1 MTCALP
7 RPGRRLVT
15 APPGQYTPRMHR
27 PIDPKVDCVFK
38 TLFGSDDHR
47 DLLIHFL
54 NALLVE
60 DLAAPI
66 TAVDI
71 LNPYNERETLD
82 DKLTVVDVKAR
93 DAAQRM
99 FQIEIQLLV
108 FADLAPRILYT
119 WADLFSQ
126 QLQRGGDYRTLQP
139 VYAIW
144 ILDATLLRDR
154 PEYAHRYRLRDDR
167 GRALLDHGSIRL
179 FELSKFNVE
188 TVQSDAERWLKFL
201 KDGETLDPQH
211 LPVWMQ
217 PPIMRSAMSTLNAFS
232 EKERDYHRYQSRQE
246 ALRVQRAV
254 AYELEDR
261 RAAEQAALP
270 GRARPSAKP
279 RRPSAKPRRPRSK
292 PRRPSAKPRRPR
304 FKTRRRPSPRSPG
317 SRPCWTSR
325 RSAEAAPPLSA
336 APLARDRGSFGA
348 R

>member
-1 MTCALP
+1 
-7 RPGRRLVT
+7 
-15 APPGQYTPRMHR
+15 MHR

-38 TLFGSDDHR
+38 TLFGSDHHR

-93 DAAQRM
+93 DAARRI
-99 FQIEIQLLV
+99 FQVEIQLVV
-108 FADLAPRILYT
+108 FANLAPRILYA

-126 QLQRGGDYRTLQP
+126 QLQRGADYRTLQP

-144 ILDATLLRDR
+144 LLDGTLFRDR

-167 GRALLDHGSIRL
+167 GRALVEHGTIRIY
-179 FELSKFNVE
+179 ELSKFAVE
-188 TVQSDAERWLKFL
+188 PVQCEAERWLKFL
-201 KDGETLDPQH
+201 KDGETLDPTR

-254 AYELEDR
+254 AQELEAR
-261 RAAEQAALP
+261 RAAEQAALQAVEAE
-270 GRARPSAKP
+270 RQAK
-279 RRPSAKPRRPRSK
+279 
-292 PRRPSAKPRRPR
+292 
-304 FKTRRRPSPRSPG
+304 
-317 SRPCWTSR
+317 
-325 RSAEAAPPLSA
+325 EAALQAKEA
-336 APLARDRGSFGA
+336 ALQAKEAALQAKEAALAEIA
-348 R
+348 RLKALLEQQTQR